1 MKRLLLFCLIIIT
14 SLTAGEPDVTGP
26 DILNKIIDLMNPEN
40 AKAVME
46 QTIVT
51 TSGDKRTFKYD
62 TYMGN
67 RGESSLM
74 RYLEPS
80 RVKGNAMLMT
90 DYSDNIWMYN
100 RRTGRVRKLA
110 SHAKKQKFEGSD
122 FTYEDMGSGDSWKE
136 DYTPVLKGIKKLDKV
151 RCFKLE
157 LQAKSEDV
165 SYNKMICWVRVGDFF
180 PIQIDYYDENDV
192 FTKTL
197 FLQDVRTVEGILT
210 PMKMVMKNNLD
221 KTETVMKYV
230 NITYDIEF
238 EKGFFSERNLKK

>member
-1 MKRLLLFCLIIIT
+1 MKRLSLLLILFGTLLI
-14 SLTAGEPDVTGP
+14 AGDADVSGAE
-26 DILNKIIDLMNPEN
+26 ILDKIINLMNPEN
-40 AKAVME
+40 AKGIME

-51 TSGDKRTFKYD
+51 TSGDKRTFKYE

-74 RYLEPS
+74 RYLAPS

-122 FTYEDMGSGDSWKE
+122 FTYEDMGSGDSWKT
-136 DYTPVLKGIKKLDKV
+136 DFKPLLKGIEKVNKV

-157 LQAKSEDV
+157 LQAKSDDV
-165 SYNKMICWVRVGDFF
+165 SYSKMICWVRVSDYF
-180 PIQIDYYDENDV
+180 PIQIDYYDKKNV

-197 FLQDVRTVEGILT
+197 FLQDIRTIEGVLT
-210 PMKMVMKNNLD
+210 PMKMVMRNNLD
-221 KTETVMKYV
+221 FTETVMKYL
-230 NITYDIEF
+230 DINYNVKF
-238 EKGFFSERNLKK
+238 GKNFFSERNLKK